1 MFYVLIRVMTQVQ
14 ESDPDIYPYF
24 AYLVSLTSY
33 FISLDIWITCTFDGK
48 ILLFYWSILL
58 LFISWKADILSTT
71 VEILFDDYLKPAWTN
86 IIFLFGITN
95 IHLRLPWY
103 NILMNNSMILWSLRY
118 ILYSKTFAPQCEVKI
133 IVFIVATYY
142 FTYYNV

>member
-1 MFYVLIRVMTQVQ
+1 MTQVQ

-33 FISLDIWITCTFDGK
+33 FISLDIWVTCTFDGK

-71 VEILFDDYLKPAWTN
+71 VEILFDDYLIPGWTN
-86 IIFLFGITN
+86 MIFLFGTTN
-95 IHLRLPWY
+95 IHLRY
-103 NILMNNSMILWSLRY
+103 
-118 ILYSKTFAPQCEVKI
+118 LYLL
-133 IVFIVATYY
+133 IVYKVIFSVRLSW
-142 FTYYNV
+142 

>member
-1 MFYVLIRVMTQVQ
+1 MTLIWIFILHIWLVK
-14 ESDPDIYPYF
+14 
-24 AYLVSLTSY
+24 VSLTRYS
-33 FISLDIWITCTFDGK
+33 ISLAIWVTCIVVLWG
-48 ILLFYWSILL
+48 ILFS
-58 LFISWKADILSTT
+58 FISWKADILSTT

-95 IHLRLPWY
+95 IHLRLSWY

-133 IVFIVATYY
+133 IVFIVLLIDANYATFY
-142 FTYYNV
+142 FTLL

>member
-71 VEILFDDYLKPAWTN
+71 VEILFDDYLKPGWTN
-86 IIFLFGITN
+86 MMFLFGTTN
-95 IHLRLPWY
+95 IHLRY
-103 NILMNNSMILWSLRY
+103 
-118 ILYSKTFAPQCEVKI
+118 LYLLIVYKVIFSVRLSWLIDWFIKHWLIYKT
-133 IVFIVATYY
+133 Y
-142 FTYYNV
+142 